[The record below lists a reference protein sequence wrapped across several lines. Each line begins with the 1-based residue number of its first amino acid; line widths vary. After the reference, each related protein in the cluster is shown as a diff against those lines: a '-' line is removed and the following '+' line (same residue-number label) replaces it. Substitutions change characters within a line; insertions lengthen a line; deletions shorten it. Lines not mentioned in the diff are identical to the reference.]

1 MRRPV
6 VLALLAAL
14 AAAPLSAQLPDTP
27 AAHQLAGWLHAFN
40 SGDRDTLRQFL
51 SANAEPST
59 QRLLQPGTETI
70 AIRERT
76 GGFDLRRVEAS
87 SADHLS
93 ALAQQKESDQIVRL
107 TIDVEPV
114 APNRIKSLSASPLP
128 TPPELAPA
136 RMSEAE
142 LVSAL
147 RAKLDRDAADGKFS
161 GTVLVAKDGRTV
173 FAGAYGLADRE
184 HGVANTMDTEFRI
197 ASMNKMFTAVAVLQL
212 VQAGRIRLDAPLGTY
227 LTDYPNKD
235 VAGKVTIH
243 QLLTHTGGTGD
254 IFGPEYSAHRQE
266 LRNVSDYLKLFGT
279 RGLEFEPGSRFDYSN
294 YGYILLGA
302 VIEKVSGMNYYDYV
316 AQHVFAPAG
325 MTSTASFPE
334 DMVVA
339 RLAVGYMHDSV
350 TRALV
355 PNTQTLPYRGTS
367 AGGGYSTVGDLVRF
381 GKALLE
387 HKLLDA
393 EHTSL
398 LTTGKIDLG
407 SVKYAYGFEEE
418 SVNGLR
424 IIGHSGGAPGM
435 NGDIAIDPQSGY
447 VIAALSNFDP
457 LAAQHVTQYVAARLP
472 AATEKR

>member
-6 VLALLAAL
+6 VIALLAAL
-14 AAAPLSAQLPDTP
+14 TASPLSAQLPDTP

-40 SGDRDTLRQFL
+40 SGDGDTLRQFL
-51 SANAEPST
+51 SANAEPSA

-76 GGFDLRRVEAS
+76 GGFDLRRVETS
-87 SADHLS
+87 FADHLS

-114 APNRIKSLSASPLP
+114 APLP
-128 TPPELAPA
+128 TPPEFAPT

-147 RAKLDRDAADGKFS
+147 RAKLERDAADGKFS

-184 HGVANTMDTEFRI
+184 HGVANTLDTKFRI

-212 VQAGRIRLDAPLGTY
+212 VQAGKIRLDAPLGTY
-227 LTDYPNKD
+227 LTDYPNKE

-266 LRNVSDYLKLFGT
+266 LRNVSDYVELFGT
-279 RGLEFEPGSRFDYSN
+279 RGLQFEPGSKFDYSN
-294 YGYILLGA
+294 YGFVLLGA

-316 AQHVFAPAG
+316 AEHVFAPAG

-334 DMVVA
+334 DAAVA
-339 RLAVGYMHDSV
+339 GLAVG
-350 TRALV
+350 
-355 PNTQTLPYRGTS
+355 
-367 AGGGYSTVGDLVRF
+367 
-381 GKALLE
+381 
-387 HKLLDA
+387 
-393 EHTSL
+393 
-398 LTTGKIDLG
+398 
-407 SVKYAYGFEEE
+407 
-418 SVNGLR
+418 
-424 IIGHSGGAPGM
+424 
-435 NGDIAIDPQSGY
+435 
-447 VIAALSNFDP
+447 
-457 LAAQHVTQYVAARLP
+457 
-472 AATEKR
+472 